1 MNYKKLEK
9 EGITKQ
15 LLASIDIKRSFSPAQ
30 LEKDEEPV
38 KLMINSNGFWVVL
51 GFGKFLEDEKGLVI
65 IPESKAKEGR
75 ARYLLNFK
83 DEVIENEIQKE
94 INVLKKK
101 VEVKYKE
108 IIDKLENILL
118 HAGLIEP
125 SNSLIMALID
135 AENTDRLKK
144 AAEKIASKEMVDFY
158 YRLKELYEDKNYDS
172 LYCLL
177 IQDGLP
183 QIASLKINSPALKHF
198 SKDNLDK
205 TLESLKGKSHLYN
218 VAKFKVLENQKSL

>member
-1 MNYKKLEK
+1 MNYKELEK
-9 EGITKQ
+9 EGITKE
-15 LLASIDIKRSFSPAQ
+15 LVKSINIKRSFSPVQ
-30 LEKDEEPV
+30 FKKEEDPV
-38 KLMINSNGFWVVL
+38 KLMINSKGYWIVL
-51 GFGKFLEDEKGLVI
+51 GFGEFLKDGDDLVVMPAEKVLV
-65 IPESKAKEGR
+65 AR

-94 INVLKKK
+94 ISVLKKK
-101 VEVKYKE
+101 VDVKYKE

-158 YRLKELYEDKNYDS
+158 YRLKELYENKKYDS

-183 QIASLKINSPALKHF
+183 QIASLKINSPTLKHF

-205 TLESLKGKSHLYN
+205 TLQSLEGKSHLYN
-218 VAKFKVLENQKSL
+218 IAKFKVLERNNL